1 MFSIF
6 SSLFFVG
13 CDNKDITNAGGIDN
27 DMPYEKPLILRPEN
41 RFSFYAGEQIQI
53 SWQLPDTTVR
63 STEFHGLWLPRL
75 FESEDIQYFESNTAT
90 TKFTD
95 TFDFFVK
102 LDEDITSTFYYG
114 YRLRSTG
121 AKGSSEWT
129 DVKSFAIRP
138 ISGFQIMPLTFSF
151 YFDFST
157 MENNNFYSGIAV
169 SDSSN
174 FLSAFSAT
182 NFNLDQIK
190 VIRPISGN
198 ITSLDTNA
206 VFHDAFD
213 RLVIGYDD
221 FDNIWTFDVIGET
234 YPTTSS
240 ANFRFYPDE
249 GRARNIRYLILDD
262 QYELKMAY
270 FLASQQYLNQNYKLK
285 LDIEVNIYVDTSS

>member
-1 MFSIF
+1 
-6 SSLFFVG
+6 
-13 CDNKDITNAGGIDN
+13 
-27 DMPYEKPLILRPEN
+27 
-41 RFSFYAGEQIQI
+41 
-53 SWQLPDTTVR
+53 
-63 STEFHGLWLPRL
+63 
-75 FESEDIQYFESNTAT
+75 
-90 TKFTD
+90 
-95 TFDFFVK
+95 
-102 LDEDITSTFYYG
+102 
-114 YRLRSTG
+114 
-121 AKGSSEWT
+121 
-129 DVKSFAIRP
+129 
-138 ISGFQIMPLTFSF
+138 
-151 YFDFST
+151 